1 MFDVLIKITDKLELT
16 DIQAE
21 QLYLKCL
28 CLIGK
33 EEKYCDVTITRW
45 VKMIQSNSKEYV
57 VKRNG
62 EVINW
67 KIE

>member
-16 DIQAE
+16 DAQAE

-28 CLIGK
+28 CLMGK
-33 EEKYCDVTITRW
+33 EKTYCNAIINKW
-45 VKMIQSNSKEYV
+45 VKMMQSNNKEYA

-62 EVINW
+62 EVIEW
-67 KIE
+67 EI